1 MLGRFAKRSYWEIYL
16 AGVLCSGSPVPGRRD
31 EVREDRA
38 LVCHEVGRLIPE
50 APVRLLPSGADPHYR
65 KDRLRRL
72 AHSARVP
79 SR

>member
-1 MLGRFAKRSYWEIYL
+1 
-16 AGVLCSGSPVPGRRD
+16 
-31 EVREDRA
+31 
-38 LVCHEVGRLIPE
+38 
-50 APVRLLPSGADPHYR
+50 VRLLPSGADPHYR

>member
-31 EVREDRA
+31 EVREDRG
-38 LVCHEVGRLIPE
+38 LVRHEVGRLIPE
-50 APVRLLPSGADPHYR
+50 APAGLLPSGTDPDNR
-65 KDRLRRL
+65 KDLLRRL